1 MFEFW
6 VKKGEGMAA
15 LVERA
20 DQVISATEM
29 SRNFSSNISRIASG
43 QQDRLVVMKG
53 GKALA
58 VVMSLDELYRLQGGE
73 QAREVG

>member
-1 MFEFW
+1 
-6 VKKGEGMAA
+6 
-15 LVERA
+15 
-20 DQVISATEM
+20 M

>member
-1 MFEFW
+1 
-6 VKKGEGMAA
+6 MAA

-43 QQDRLVVMKG
+43 QQDRLVVMKA
-53 GKALA
+53 GKPLA
-58 VVMSLDELYRLQGGE
+58 VVLSLDELHRLQSGE
-73 QAREVG
+73 RARDVG

>member
-1 MFEFW
+1 
-6 VKKGEGMAA
+6 MAA

-43 QQDRLVVMKG
+43 QQDRLVVMKA
-53 GKALA
+53 GKPLA
-58 VVMSLDELYRLQGGE
+58 VVISLDELYRLQSGE
-73 QAREVG
+73 RARDVG